1 MHVHLDIQFIELLL
15 LQELVDMEALVD
27 GHGGYGG
34 GGRGGGG
41 GRRRS
46 LEVSQ

>member
-15 LQELVDMEALVD
+15 LQELVDMEALAD

-46 LEVSQ
+46 LEVS